1 MSVKG
6 LIVGA
11 AFSITAAVLCTF
23 VFGVVVSS
31 SFLMAAPS
39 IMYIGVFLQ
48 VIVPFLVVFS
58 IAGAQF
64 KRIDQVSEG
73 VKWLISI
80 IMAFIVVT
88 YAGTLGSLTTH
99 VIVWGDK
106 LENLAVGDIVAWG
119 FIYGFLLLPLAAPV
133 SRWLISVL
141 MDCCKYF
148 ENSKE
153 GDIQI

>member
-23 VFGVVVSS
+23 VFGVVVS
-31 SFLMAAPS
+31 FLVLMAATP
-39 IMYIGVFLQ
+39 ILYVGIFLQ
-48 VIVPFLVVFS
+48 VIVPFIVVLS

-64 KRIDQVSEG
+64 KKIDRVSEG

-133 SRWLISVL
+133 SRWLISLL

-148 ENSKE
+148 EDSKE